1 MVSYNQLGDS
11 MKVLVSYLLLSPL
24 VSEIFLQQ
32 IRITRCHLTNP
43 EDLHA
48 GECYFED

>member
-32 IRITRCHLTNP
+32 IKIMGCHITNP